1 MSTDWA
7 DLSFHFRVQRG
18 FSTSADAL
26 AVGLSGSKN
35 ALKSLIQGEGGG
47 ERERKKGTIE
57 ERVAKDWAESN
68 QTLFARRTKLD
79 LL

>member
-1 MSTDWA
+1 MSTYPSGFRQIFHIQL
-7 DLSFHFRVQRG
+7 DLLLLLLEDPGTLEERVKIVNTRG
-18 FSTSADAL
+18 
-26 AVGLSGSKN
+26 G
-35 ALKSLIQGEGGG
+35 
-47 ERERKKGTIE
+47 RRGTIE